1 MSRKW
6 DCTSACVPLLKER
19 KVQSKAPAAS
29 MQLQKKGAMQ
39 QVHRASKRKTLTC
52 LLVGYCII
60 RCSSCI
66 LEWQSYI
73 PLKGTTYTPA
83 RCVVHFYFFPR
94 SNRRGRGANTYR
106 ILYLYQ
112 LYARILCTHAEAR
125 DDYGERTIPAGI
137 QCCVAGFLNFKYS
150 YFQDRLSVP

>member
-1 MSRKW
+1 
-6 DCTSACVPLLKER
+6 
-19 KVQSKAPAAS
+19 
-29 MQLQKKGAMQ
+29 MQ

-73 PLKGTTYTPA
+73 PLKGTTYKPA
-83 RCVVHFYFFPR
+83 VRCVVHFYFFPR
-94 SNRRGRGANTYR
+94 SNRRGGVQIHIGFYICISCIRVFYVLMQKQGTIMGN
-106 ILYLYQ
+106 Q
-112 LYARILCTHAEAR
+112 
-125 DDYGERTIPAGI
+125 TIPAGI
-137 QCCVAGFLNFKYS
+137 QCCVEGFLNFKYS

>member
-6 DCTSACVPLLKER
+6 DCTSACVQLLKER

-39 QVHRASKRKTLTC
+39 HVHRASKRKTLTC

-94 SNRRGRGANTYR
+94 SNRRGGVQIHIGFYICISCMRVFYVLMQKQGTIMGNHTRQNTMLR
-106 ILYLYQ
+106 
-112 LYARILCTHAEAR
+112 
-125 DDYGERTIPAGI
+125 
-137 QCCVAGFLNFKYS
+137 S
-150 YFQDRLSVP
+150 RLL